1 MKNLLTALVFTIVA
15 TMIVAI
21 MVAPNANAQAAKKVQ
36 KQPSNIEIPFTL
48 DRHLIVLKGKADKD
62 EQEYDIIFDTGSSV
76 FVLSEDFVSKQGYAE
91 VGKFKGMSPEGK
103 EMGEKSIVKV
113 NNFSFKNFPIS
124 SDAAVEKREMI
135 FSPTAVGIIG
145 LAAFEGYI
153 VSIDY
158 QNRKLLLT
166 KGVLKTGKNVIAL
179 NESPVLEGNIM
190 LNGRAVP
197 AHFDCGAPSF
207 ISIPV
212 RMKDKCAF
220 KTEPRVVGK
229 AMTIGGEM
237 DILAAQFDGTIS
249 VGSVIMKDPQI
260 ELVTANFPAVNI
272 GYRFFV
278 KNKISIDVKN
288 KRMSIE
294 PNS

>member
-1 MKNLLTALVFTIVA
+1 M
-15 TMIVAI
+15 
-21 MVAPNANAQAAKKVQ
+21 
-36 KQPSNIEIPFTL
+36 
-48 DRHLIVLKGKADKD
+48 IVLKGNSGKGT
-62 EQEYDIIFDTGSSV
+62 EEYDIIFDTGAAV
-76 FVLSEDFVSKQGYAE
+76 FVLSEDFVSKQGYAL

-113 NNFSFKNFPIS
+113 DNFSFKNFPIS
-124 SDAAVEKREMI
+124 SDATVEKKEMI

-158 QNRKLLLT
+158 QNRKLVLT
-166 KGVLKTGKNVIAL
+166 KGVLKAGRNVMTL
-179 NESPVLEGNIM
+179 NESPILEGNIL
-190 LNGRAVP
+190 LNGKAVK

-212 RMKDKCAF
+212 RLKDKCAF
-220 KTEPRVVGK
+220 KTDPRVVGK

-249 VGSVIMKDPQI
+249 VGSVTMKDPQI

-272 GYRFFV
+272 GYRFFI
-278 KNKISIDVKN
+278 KNKIRIDVKS